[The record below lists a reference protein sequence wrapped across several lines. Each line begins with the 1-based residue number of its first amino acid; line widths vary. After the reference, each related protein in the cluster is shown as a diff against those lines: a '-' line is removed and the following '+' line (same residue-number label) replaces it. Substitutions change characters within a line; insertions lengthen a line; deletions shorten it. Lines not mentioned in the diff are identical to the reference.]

1 MRTISV
7 TASVAALAAALLLT
21 SCDDAGDAKTT
32 QDKADKADTA
42 AGAGCAAELA
52 VRFGPANAAPAAG
65 DTGNVPVTVT
75 NRGAAPCTVEGLPGM
90 ELVAG
95 DTTAAVPAAEAAS
108 GGKATFAK
116 GASLAFTLTYVR
128 GEEGAETSLAART
141 ATVRLPGAEKTHSFK
156 WAYGDI
162 ALKSD
167 GSTPDASVTGFQ
179 QSTD

>member
-21 SCDDAGDAKTT
+21 SCDDAGDAKNT
-32 QDKADKADTA
+32 QDKADTA

-75 NRGAAPCTVEGLPGM
+75 NRGDAPCTVEGLPGM

-108 GGKATFAK
+108 DGKATFAK
-116 GASLAFTLTYVR
+116 APRWPSPSPTSVARRAPRRPSRHGRRRSGCPAPRRRTASS
-128 GEEGAETSLAART
+128 GRT
-141 ATVRLPGAEKTHSFK
+141 ATSP
-156 WAYGDI
+156 
-162 ALKSD
+162 
-167 GSTPDASVTGFQ
+167 
-179 QSTD
+179 

>member
-21 SCDDAGDAKTT
+21 SCDDAGDAKNTR
-32 QDKADKADTA
+32 DKADTA

-75 NRGAAPCTVEGLPGM
+75 NRGDAPCTVEGLPGM

-108 GGKATFAK
+108 DGKATFAK

-162 ALKSD
+162 ALKSN

>member
-21 SCDDAGDAKTT
+21 SCDDARDAKNT
-32 QDKADKADTA
+32 QDKADTT
-42 AGAGCAAELA
+42 AGAGCAADLA

-75 NRGAAPCTVEGLPGM
+75 NRGDAPCTVEGLPGV

-116 GASLAFTLTYVR
+116 DASLAFTLTYVR

>member
-1 MRTISV
+1 MRTITV
-7 TASVAALAAALLLT
+7 TATVAALAAALLLT
-21 SCDDAGDAKTT
+21 SCDDAGNGKNT
-32 QDKADKADTA
+32 QGTRA
-42 AGAGCAAELA
+42 ASGCVGDLA

-75 NRGAAPCTVEGLPGM
+75 NRGDAPCTVEGLPGV

-95 DTTAAVPAAEAAS
+95 DTTAAVPAADAAS
-108 GGKATFAK
+108 AGKATFAK

-128 GEEGAETSLAART
+128 GEEGGDTSLAART
-141 ATVRLPGAEKTHSFK
+141 ATVRLPGAAKTRSFK
-156 WAYGDI
+156 WAYGAV

-167 GSTPDASVTGFQ
+167 GHTPDASVTGFQ

>member
-21 SCDDAGDAKTT
+21 SCEDAGDAKNT
-32 QDKADKADTA
+32 QDKADTA

-75 NRGAAPCTVEGLPGM
+75 NRGDAPCTVEGLPGM

-108 GGKATFAK
+108 DGKATFAK

-141 ATVRLPGAEKTHSFK
+141 ATVRLPGAEKTRSFK